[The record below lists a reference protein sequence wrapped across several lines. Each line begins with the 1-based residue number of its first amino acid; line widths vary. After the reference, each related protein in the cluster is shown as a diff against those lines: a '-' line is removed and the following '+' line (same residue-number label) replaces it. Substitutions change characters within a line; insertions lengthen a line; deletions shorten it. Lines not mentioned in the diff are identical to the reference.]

1 MKKMLVILALA
12 MVSFANA
19 QKGTILVG
27 GGIGYTSQT
36 RTLGN
41 NEVKTNEF
49 DFSPK
54 VGYQFHEN
62 WTVGGEASFGSN
74 KTDQGTNEVKHNTTK
89 LGAFLRYTIPLNP
102 TFSFFAELGTG
113 FQSAKDKTY
122 TGPLTTTAKAD
133 GMYVG
138 VTPALFID
146 MKKGFGLNFNV
157 GGLGYN
163 TLNYDN
169 NGPEYKNFDFNF
181 GRTFNIGVSK
191 NF

>member
-1 MKKMLVILALA
+1 MKKMLVIVALA
-12 MVSFANA
+12 VVSFANA

-27 GGIGYTSQT
+27 GSIGYSSET

-41 NEVKTNEF
+41 NEVKNNEF

-54 VGYQFHEN
+54 VGYQFHES
-62 WTVGGEASFGSN
+62 WTVGGEASFGSS
-74 KTDQGTNEVKHNTTK
+74 KTKQGVNEDRFNTTK
-89 LGAFLRYTIPLNP
+89 LGAFLRYTMPLNP
-102 TFSFFAELGTG
+102 TFSFFAELGLG
-113 FQSAKDKTY
+113 YQAEKDKTY
-122 TGPLTTTAKAD
+122 AGPLTSTAKGD

-146 MKKGFGLNFNV
+146 MKKGFGLNFNI
-157 GGLGYN
+157 GGL
-163 TLNYDN
+163 NYGTINYEN

-181 GRTFNIGVSK
+181 GKTFNIGVSK

>member
-1 MKKMLVILALA
+1 MKKMLVMVALA
-12 MVSFANA
+12 VVSFANA

-27 GGIGYTSQT
+27 GSIGYTSNT

-41 NEVKTNEF
+41 NEVKNNDF
-49 DFSPK
+49 SFSPK

-62 WTVGGEASFGSN
+62 WTVGGEASFGSE
-74 KTDQGTNEVKHNTTK
+74 KVKQGTNEERFNTTK
-89 LGAFLRYTIPLNP
+89 LGAFLRYTMPLNQ
-102 TFSFFAELGTG
+102 TFAFFAELGTG
-113 FQSAKDKTY
+113 FQSEKNKTY
-122 TGPLTTTAKAD
+122 AGPITTTAKGD
-133 GMYVG
+133 GMYIG

-146 MKKGFGLNFNV
+146 MKKGFGLNFNI

-163 TLNYDN
+163 TISYEN

-181 GRTFNIGVSK
+181 GKAFNIGVSK